1 MLISKL
7 IGGLEPELLLIS
19 NLLIMVKI
27 DKGDVLMAI
36 QIIGGVDKLQ

>member
-7 IGGLEPELLLIS
+7 IGGLLLEFLLIS
-19 NLLIMVKI
+19 NLVAIVNI
-27 DKGDVLMAI
+27 DKGYVLMEI

>member
-27 DKGDVLMAI
+27 DKGDVLMVI
-36 QIIGGVDKLQ
+36 QIIGGADKLQ